1 MNYNIYLIFILSSI
15 CLLLADPP
23 DWTDDPGAYEFN
35 ATISGGIVLNTN
47 GDQMG
52 ECDNIDSNGLCIDEI
67 QDMFAAFDDDGNVRG
82 VGIMLFP
89 PFGPHQGTPV
99 YEMQMRSNSEGDLL
113 HFKYYDASE
122 DVVLDIIETYEF
134 VINDI
139 LGSVI
144 DPIFF
149 NIGSG
154 DDECVDDDAA
164 VAPFDCA
171 TAVASFGCDMAW
183 GGSTIGELCPVSCDV
198 CDVEGCMD
206 DTACN
211 YDPDATVDDGSCLQN
226 DCAGECGGSA
236 VVDECGVCGGDG
248 IPPWACDCN
257 NNVDLG
263 CGCGEAGPSGCDDT
277 CGSTLENDECGEH
290 ILNLINA

>member
-1 MNYNIYLIFILSSI
+1 MKIISLFILSSI
-15 CLLLADPP
+15 CLLFADPP
-23 DWTDDPGAYEFN
+23 DWTDNPGAYEFT

-82 VGIMLFP
+82 VGLMLFP
-89 PFGPHQGTPV
+89 PFGPYQGTPV
-99 YEMQMRSNSEGDLL
+99 FEVQLRSNDAGDLL

-139 LGSVI
+139 LGDVINPISFNIGSACGENTLNWEVDPGLYEFPATIAGAIVLYDGVQMGEECDLFAAFDADGNVRGVGLMLFPPFGPYVNTPVFEMQLYSNAAGDLLTFKYYDASEDLVLDIIETYEFIINDILGDVI

-149 NIGSG
+149 NIGTG
-154 DDECVDDDAA
+154 DEECVDDDAA

-171 TAVASFGCDMAW
+171 
-183 GGSTIGELCPVSCDV
+183 
-198 CDVEGCMD
+198 
-206 DTACN
+206 
-211 YDPDATVDDGSCLQN
+211 
-226 DCAGECGGSA
+226 
-236 VVDECGVCGGDG
+236 
-248 IPPWACDCN
+248 
-257 NNVDLG
+257 
-263 CGCGEAGPSGCDDT
+263 
-277 CGSTLENDECGEH
+277 
-290 ILNLINA
+290 